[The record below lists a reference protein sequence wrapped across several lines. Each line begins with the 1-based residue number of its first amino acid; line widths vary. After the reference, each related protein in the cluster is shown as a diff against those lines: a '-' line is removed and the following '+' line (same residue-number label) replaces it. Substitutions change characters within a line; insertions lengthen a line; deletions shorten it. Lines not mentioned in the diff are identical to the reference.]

1 MKALRIGVVVAAV
14 GVLLAGCGTEWEGDA
29 HFKVLR
35 IVPDPKGEA
44 STRVGMELTED
55 LKGDAAPGKG
65 TYGADIDQYPPDIK
79 VGDEVICKIRR
90 WDDNGFDGVDPQV
103 EVSSC
108 RKA

>member
-1 MKALRIGVVVAAV
+1 VVVAAV
-14 GVLLAGCGTEWEGDA
+14 GMLLAGCGSEWEGDA

-35 IVPDPKGEA
+35 IVPDPTGKA
-44 STRVGMELTED
+44 PTRVGMELTED
-55 LKGDAAPGKG
+55 LKGEFAPGRG
-65 TYGADIDQYPPDIK
+65 TYGANIDQYPADIK
-79 VGDEVICKIRR
+79 VDDQVICKIRR